1 MENSLKMKVELVR
14 EERRRRVEEWER
26 WHTETENMDNNKQQ
40 KSSKKVTI
48 TMTEEEEQKYIDARK
63 VSKDSVQKEELNQK
77 ESNDAGA
84 LK

>member
-1 MENSLKMKVELVR
+1 MDLKTATFSLCREREAAKESLYMENSLKMKVELVR

-48 TMTEEEEQKYIDARK
+48 PLTEEEEQK
-63 VSKDSVQKEELNQK
+63 
-77 ESNDAGA
+77 
-84 LK
+84 